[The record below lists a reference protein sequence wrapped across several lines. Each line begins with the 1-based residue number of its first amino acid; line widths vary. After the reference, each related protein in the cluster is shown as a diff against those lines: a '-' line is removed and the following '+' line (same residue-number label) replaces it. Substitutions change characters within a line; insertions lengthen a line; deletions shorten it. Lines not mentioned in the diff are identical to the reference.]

1 MRVSS
6 PLDPRRQERAVAFA
20 ALTLLGAAALTFTG
34 ERAAMTALG
43 PAPVP
48 SVSVRVRSS
57 DYEASAPKPPPG
69 SLTIDLTTA
78 PLTDGSHLPQRS
90 FMPSAPLPSE
100 ALAEL
105 TGSGDVLATFDVNLK
120 PTAARYAL
128 SARGRCEGAPRCPLT
143 LRLGGEALGSVE
155 LHPEIDLHT
164 LLLDQ
169 RHIIPQGKLELV
181 SERRT
186 APGKAQLSHLALSPL
201 GPRVELAVGTP
212 EARPYLVS
220 GFYPDEADGNR
231 RAAWGAG
238 ERSRFALV
246 LAPDD
251 TDYQIQLVAHAHAAV
266 APLMLKA
273 TLERAG
279 EPATPSAGK
288 PKEPSPRSLGE
299 QRVGPGWGYVTFRV
313 PRGALTTGVNQLTL
327 HYPTTAKPS
336 DTEPGSSDN
345 RSLAVRYEWLRV
357 SPIPR

>member
-1 MRVSS
+1 M
-6 PLDPRRQERAVAFA
+6 AIA
-20 ALTLLGAAALTFTG
+20 ASTLLGAASLTWCG
-34 ERAAMTALG
+34 EHAAMTALG

-48 SVSVRVRSS
+48 SVTVRVRTS
-57 DYEASAPKPPPG
+57 DYEASVPKPQPG
-69 SLTIDLTTA
+69 SLTIDLTSA
-78 PLTDGSHLPQRS
+78 ALSDGSHLPQRS
-90 FMPSAPLPSE
+90 FVPSAPLPSE
-100 ALAEL
+100 ALGEL
-105 TGSGDVLATFDVNLK
+105 SKSGDVAATFDVNLK

-128 SARGRCEGAPRCPLT
+128 SVRGRCEGAPRCPLT

-155 LHPEIDLHT
+155 LRPEIDLFT

-169 RHIIPQGKLELV
+169 RYIIPQGKLEL
-181 SERRT
+181 EDGHRG
-186 APGKAQLSHLALSPL
+186 AAGKAQLSHLALTPL

-251 TDYQIQLVAHAHAAV
+251 TDYQIQLVAHAVAGI
-266 APLMLKA
+266 APLMVKA
-273 TLERAG
+273 TLESAG
-279 EPATPSAGK
+279 EPAAPTPNAGQ
-288 PKEPSPRSLGE
+288 PTEPSRRERSLGE

-313 PRGALTTGVNQLTL
+313 PRGALVAGVSWLTL

-336 DTEPGSSDN
+336 ETEPGSSDD